1 MGPGSAIAF
10 VDHPWL
16 KLAPAWTVTVIEL
29 TKKVVSIGELLDTA
43 VANENLLTVG
53 FGKSTRPCVQ
63 RVEQAAR
70 SLGYVPHYAMSAMRR
85 GRSDAIAMPVEA
97 YFADMLQR
105 RSGRMHTGYFDEI
118 WSGIRV
124 AAQSEGFSPMQV
136 LPLPGRRAI
145 EHAIHALRG
154 RRVDG
159 LVIPAALEPVEADRV
174 EKKVADLPTVMVD
187 AREESAIPSI
197 YFDTTRGIELI
208 LEHLRKLGHR
218 DVLWFGPTFHRKGM
232 VDRERVFV
240 TSAWDLGM
248 RGQSCRCEPTA
259 DVAEDL
265 LTKARASLVE
275 CIKQADGSLAF
286 TAIVCFSDMFA
297 IGAMQALHG
306 LGIRVPDEV
315 SVVGFDNIQAPY
327 TSPGLTTVDHRLH
340 DMGQRATEILIEMI
354 EGGSPAIRERIGH
367 AETIEPRLVVRES
380 TARAETS
387 G

>member
-1 MGPGSAIAF
+1 MSECVEMAKA
-10 VDHPWL
+10 VS
-16 KLAPAWTVTVIEL
+16 LAEVARQAG
-29 TKKVVSIGELLDTA
+29 VS
-43 VANENLLTVG
+43 
-53 FGKSTRPCVQ
+53 KSTASIVLSRGDRFERISEPCVQ

-159 LVIPAALEPVEADRV
+159 LVIPAALEMVEAERV
-174 EKKVADLPTVMVD
+174 EKKVTGLPTVMVD
-187 AREESAIPSI
+187 AREDSVIPSI
-197 YFDTTRGIELI
+197 YFDTTGGIELI
-208 LEHLRKLGHR
+208 LEHLKGLGHR

-240 TSAWDLGM
+240 TSAWDRGM

-265 LTKARASLVE
+265 LTKARASLTEYIQQV
-275 CIKQADGSLAF
+275 DSSLPF
-286 TAIVCFSDMFA
+286 TAVVCFSDMFA

-306 LGIRVPDEV
+306 MGIGVPDQV
-315 SVVGFDNIQAPY
+315 SVVGFDNIQAPF
-327 TSPGLTTVDHRLH
+327 TSPALTTVDHRLH
-340 DMGQRATEILIEMI
+340 DMGQRATELLIEMI
-354 EGGSPAIRERIGH
+354 EGGGEAIRDRAGYV
-367 AETIEPRLVVRES
+367 ETIEPRLVVRDS
-380 TARAETS
+380 TARATTKDA
-387 G
+387 